1 MAFAT
6 SLLEGKGRN
15 LKGREGAGGGE
26 EKKEKERKK
35 GMNNNVR
42 FSFLFLKIL

>member
-1 MAFAT
+1 MAWH
-6 SLLEGKGRN
+6 SLLPFW
-15 LKGREGAGGGE
+15 RERGVGGARGE

-42 FSFLFLKIL
+42 FSFLFPKIL